1 MKVNDGIFIVIFLC
15 FSCFDKRVK
24 CRSFKNPTILEQ
36 FSNAFRTFALLEIN
50 FKNIIRCT
58 QTFKSI

>member
-1 MKVNDGIFIVIFLC
+1 MNDGIFIVFFQC
-15 FSCFDKRVK
+15 FSCFDKRVEW
-24 CRSFKNPTILEQ
+24 CSFKIPTFLEQ
-36 FSNAFRTFALLEIN
+36 FSNAFRTFAFLEIN